1 MLRKRTLPASLLVLI
16 CGLLVLLGMLSACTT
31 IPGVTDPSADPPGSI
46 GVSPIDT
53 SPSSLVVAI
62 TINEDQ
68 DAIDRTSNITLQFST
83 RQIEEDNYV
92 LFDDPNEVVV
102 CNGVKEP
109 LGSTQSYTFHIP
121 SQRYTCKYSGNIQD
135 GTVLDYVPMF
145 DFPPRSTLSPKPPN
159 VTSSGFSIRYRP
171 DLDAT
176 CTMTATA
183 KDSAGDPDVVG
194 NEELSNNGVY
204 NGPATDSLQGNGEI
218 LLTRT
223 CPVKPPENSPFYAL
237 SITYISSA
245 SVEVTWSH

>member
-1 MLRKRTLPASLLVLI
+1 
-16 CGLLVLLGMLSACTT
+16 MLSACAT
-31 IPGVTDPSADPPGSI
+31 IPGVASPSADPPASI
-46 GVSPIDT
+46 GVTPIDT
-53 SPSSLVVAI
+53 SPRWLIVTV

-68 DAIDRTSNITLQFST
+68 DATDRTSNITLQFST

-92 LFDDPNEVVV
+92 LFDDQNEVVE
-102 CNGVKEP
+102 CNSVKEP
-109 LGSTQSYTFHIP
+109 LGSAQSYTFHIP

-135 GTVLDYVPMF
+135 NLALDYVKMF
-145 DFPPRSTLSPKPPN
+145 DFAPRSTLSPKPPS
-159 VTSSGFSIRYRP
+159 VTSSGFSIGYQP
-171 DLDAT
+171 DSDAT
-176 CTMTATA
+176 CTITATA

-194 NEELSNNGVY
+194 NGELSNNGVY